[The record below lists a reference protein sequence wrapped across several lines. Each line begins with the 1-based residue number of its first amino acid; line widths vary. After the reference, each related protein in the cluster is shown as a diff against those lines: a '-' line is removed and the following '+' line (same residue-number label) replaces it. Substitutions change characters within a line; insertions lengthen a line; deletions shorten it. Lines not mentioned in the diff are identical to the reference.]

1 MDGGE
6 PGRWSEVAE
15 AWSQLWGDF
24 PRPLWDLV
32 VRGAGIGPGR
42 RVLDAGCGS
51 GDLLAHLAG
60 TGADVCGFDP
70 AEGMVAAARRRV
82 PAADVR
88 GADLSA
94 VPWADA
100 TFDVVVSV
108 NAVQFADDVDAAVA
122 ELVRVCRPG
131 GVLVL
136 AGWAEDARNDLA
148 RVESAVA
155 AWHAEDVPPD
165 GPLRLPGGLRSLL
178 RAAGAEVEVEDVV
191 ELPWRAAD
199 DAALV
204 RGVLL
209 GEDDEV
215 VAQLAGT
222 VLAAATPFRGPEGYL
237 LLNAFRYALAWR
249 PR

>member
-15 AWSQLWGDF
+15 EWSQLWGDF
-24 PRPLWDLV
+24 PRPLWDVV
-32 VRGAGIGPGR
+32 VRDAGIGPGR

-60 TGADVCGFDP
+60 TGAEVSGFDP
-70 AEGMVAAARRRV
+70 AAGMVVAARRRV
-82 PAADVR
+82 PGAEVR
-88 GADLSA
+88 EADLSA

-108 NAVQFADDVDAAVA
+108 NAVQFADDVHVAAG

-131 GVLVL
+131 GAVVL
-136 AGWAEDARNDLA
+136 AGWAEDTRNDLA
-148 RVESAVA
+148 RIESAVA
-155 AWHAEDVPPD
+155 AWHEEDLPPD
-165 GPLRLPGGLRSLL
+165 GPLRLPGGLGSLL
-178 RAAGAEVEVEDVV
+178 RAAGAEVGIEDVV

-199 DAALV
+199 GAALV

-209 GEDDEV
+209 GEDDDV
-215 VAQLAGT
+215 VQRLTGT
-222 VLAAATPFRGPEGYL
+222 VLAAAAPFRGPEGYL
-237 LLNAFRYALAWR
+237 LLNAFRYAVARR
-249 PR
+249 PG